1 MEGKDDDFESTLTD
15 INKHVTDLKKI
26 DTQHATGLNALSSKV
41 SSLYQSDNQMT
52 SKLVNIFSV
61 ENQLFYRNKK
71 LNILGKNGKQK

>member
-1 MEGKDDDFESTLTD
+1 MEGKDSQFEKVLQSMG
-15 INKHVTDLKKI
+15 KHVSDLKKI

-71 LNILGKNGKQK
+71 LNILGKNGKQN

>member
-15 INKHVTDLKKI
+15 INKHVIDLKKI